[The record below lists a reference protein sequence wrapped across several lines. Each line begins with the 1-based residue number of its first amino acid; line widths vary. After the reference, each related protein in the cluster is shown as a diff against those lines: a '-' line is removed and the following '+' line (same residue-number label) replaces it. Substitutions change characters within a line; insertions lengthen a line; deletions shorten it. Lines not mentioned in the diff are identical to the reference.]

1 MAPLTRK
8 PRIAICCYSGSGNT
22 RLACEYIA
30 AGMARADTTLYDI
43 ARGQTPDWEACD
55 LVGFAAFTDFWGA
68 PWLVHEYLGRV
79 PVQQGKPAFVFT
91 TFGFT
96 PGRALRMLADWA
108 TERGFRVVAG
118 SGLHTPENYPPMIA
132 RGRGAAG
139 APSVGELRGFQSF
152 IASLASL
159 AERLGRGE
167 EVAEMRP
174 RVGLASRL
182 IRFLRTKARDDMGEK
197 FVDTELCNECG
208 VCAKQCPYG
217 AIALVPKPAF
227 DMAKCYGCWGCYNHC
242 PTKAIYTRKFRG
254 VGHYARPNDLLRA
267 KLRH

>member
-1 MAPLTRK
+1 MNPVTDK
-8 PRIAICCYSGSGNT
+8 PRVAICCYSGSGNT

-30 AGMARADTTLYDI
+30 AGMAGVDTEFCDI
-43 ARGQTPDWEACD
+43 ARGQTPDWYACD

-91 TFGFT
+91 TFAFSSGS
-96 PGRALRMLADWA
+96 ALRMLADWA

-132 RGRGAAG
+132 RGRGADG
-139 APSVGELRGFQSF
+139 APGARELRRFRSF
-152 IASLASL
+152 ITTLDGIAG
-159 AERLGRGE
+159 RLGRGE

-174 RVGLASRL
+174 GVGFAYRF
-182 IRFLRTKARDDMGEK
+182 IRFPRTKARDDMGEK
-197 FVDTELCNECG
+197 FVDAELCNECG
-208 VCAKQCPYG
+208 MCAEQCPYG
-217 AIALVPKPAF
+217 VVALAPKPVF
-227 DMAKCYGCWGCYNHC
+227 EMAKCYGCWACYNHC

-254 VGHYARPNDLLRA
+254 VGHYARPSELLRA